1 MRDTFR
7 YERDGLT
14 LVVHRHR
21 ARKTD
26 AAASSADE
34 RVFLL
39 VHGIGVS
46 SKYYRRLIPELV
58 PHGTVY
64 AVDMPGFGDAP
75 KPDPR
80 RRLSVED
87 LADLLLAF
95 LADAGVGP
103 VVLVGQSMG
112 TQVVTEMAVREPD
125 AATHV
130 VLIGP
135 VVDSAAPTALGQGLR
150 LAHDTCIEPPSAN
163 RVVLTEYVRCGPRW
177 YLTELP
183 SMLDYPMLRRLA
195 AVSAPTL
202 VMRGE
207 HDPIAPAAWTQQ
219 VTDTLPVATRFDVPK
234 AAHLA
239 QFRSPR
245 VVAAAILDHL
255 RRTTRGPE
263 PTRSDDLEPADVPAD
278 SPGGTPR

>member
-21 ARKTD
+21 AMRAD
-26 AAASSADE
+26 ASPP
-34 RVFLL
+34 VFLL

-64 AVDMPGFGDAP
+64 AVDMPGFGTAP
-75 KPDPR
+75 KPHPV

-87 LADLLLAF
+87 LADLLTAF
-95 LADAGVGP
+95 LADAGIAP
-103 VVLVGQSMG
+103 AVLVGQSMG
-112 TQVVTEMAVREPD
+112 TQVVTEMAARHPEQ
-125 AATHV
+125 ASHV

-135 VVDSAAPTALGQGLR
+135 VVDPAAPTALAQGLR
-150 LAHDTCIEPPSAN
+150 LGHDTCIEPPSAN
-163 RVVLTEYVRCGPRW
+163 WVVLTEYIRCGPRW

-183 SMLDYPMLRRLA
+183 SMLDYPMLERLA
-195 AVSAPTL
+195 SVQAPTL
-202 VMRGE
+202 VMRGA
-207 HDPIAPAAWTQQ
+207 HDPIAPGEWTQQ
-219 VTDTLPVATRFDVPK
+219 VTDALPRATRFDVPK

-245 VVAAAILDHL
+245 VVADAILAHVGTLTGDSES
-255 RRTTRGPE
+255 PE
-263 PTRSDDLEPADVPAD
+263 QAD
-278 SPGGTPR
+278 SPGGLPR

>member
-1 MRDTFR
+1 MLGGVRDTFR

-21 ARKTD
+21 APTPD
-26 AAASSADE
+26 ASAP
-34 RVFLL
+34 VFLL

-64 AVDMPGFGDAP
+64 AVDLPGFGDAP
-75 KPDPR
+75 KPEPR

-87 LADLLLAF
+87 FAGLLTDF
-95 LADAGVGP
+95 LTDAGIARA
-103 VVLVGQSMG
+103 VLVGQSMG
-112 TQVVTEMAVREPD
+112 TQMVTEMAARQP
-125 AATHV
+125 ALASHV

-135 VVDSAAPTALGQGLR
+135 VVDPAAPTGLGEALR

-163 RVVLTEYVRCGPRW
+163 WVVLTEYIRCGIRW

-183 SMLDYPMLRRLA
+183 SMVDYPMLERLA
-195 AVSAPTL
+195 LVEAPTL
-202 VMRGE
+202 VRRGA
-207 HDPIAPAAWTQQ
+207 HDPIAPGGWTQQ
-219 VTDTLPVATRFDVPK
+219 VTDALPRATRFVVPK

-245 VVAAAILDHL
+245 VVAAVILRHV
-255 RRTTRGPE
+255 RAVA
-263 PTRSDDLEPADVPAD
+263 SQ
-278 SPGGTPR
+278 SP